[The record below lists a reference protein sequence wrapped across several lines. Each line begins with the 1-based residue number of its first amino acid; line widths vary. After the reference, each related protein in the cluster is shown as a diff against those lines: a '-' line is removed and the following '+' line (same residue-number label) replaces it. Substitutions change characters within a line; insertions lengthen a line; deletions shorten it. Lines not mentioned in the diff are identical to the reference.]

1 MHEAKRL
8 LATNAQNRLGGRPPH
23 QQMDAARPLHPMWS
37 APLTLSS
44 LEVRNWPGPPGL
56 QRMKAISEYRFHS
69 IEFERQCAQAFIA
82 GSPADTTFPQPDPNL
97 GAEV

>member
-1 MHEAKRL
+1 
-8 LATNAQNRLGGRPPH
+8 
-23 QQMDAARPLHPMWS
+23 
-37 APLTLSS
+37 
-44 LEVRNWPGPPGL
+44 
-56 QRMKAISEYRFHS
+56 MKAIAEYRFHS